1 MRLRER
7 DKQTVL
13 LCEMTGMDDDRY
25 TWGAATPIRAAV
37 YPFGERLQAQ
47 VYGERIG
54 DIRLMLYDGPEALA
68 PGMGVS
74 LGDGAPQYRIASV
87 ERWAHQRAVLERIPE
102 GRRGGGAEA

>member
-13 LCEMTGMDDDRY
+13 LCEMTGMEDDVY
-25 TWGAATPIRAAV
+25 TWGEATPIRAAV
-37 YPFGERLQAQ
+37 YPAGERIQAQ
-47 VYGERIG
+47 VYGERAG
-54 DIRLMLYDGPEALA
+54 ETHLMLYDGPTALA

-74 LGDGAPQYRIASV
+74 LGDGAPQYRIISV
-87 ERWAHQRAVLERIPE
+87 ERWAHQRAVLDGIPE

>member
-13 LCEMTGMDDDRY
+13 LCEMTGMEDDVY
-25 TWGAATPIRAAV
+25 TWGEATPIRAAV
-37 YPFGERLQAQ
+37 YPAGERLEAQ
-47 VYGERIG
+47 VYGERTG
-54 DIRLMLYDGPEALA
+54 ETRLMLYDGPTALA

-74 LGDGAPQYRIASV
+74 LGDGAPQYRIISV
-87 ERWAHQRAVLERIPE
+87 ERWAHQRAVLEGIPE